1 MEGMTMTARVLIAED
16 DERIQR
22 MLKSYFE
29 ARGFT
34 VRGEPDAVL
43 VPQVIADFNPDILL
57 LDWVMPGKSGIDL
70 LRELRAS
77 PQFSSLPV
85 IMVSARSDEL
95 DRIEGLLTG
104 ADDYV
109 VKPFN
114 LAELE
119 ARIGSVLRRAGRHAP
134 AYTDSHLQIN
144 PDRKRCTVG
153 GNELSLT
160 HQEWLAL
167 EKLLMCPE
175 GVKRE
180 DLTRAVW
187 GESLPA
193 STRAIDNVIM
203 RLRKAF
209 LESPDDPRYI
219 VTEWG
224 NGYRFVRRYD

>member
-1 MEGMTMTARVLIAED
+1 MTARVLIVED
-16 DERIQR
+16 EERIQR
-22 MLKSYFE
+22 MLKSYLE
-29 ARGFT
+29 VRGFV

-43 VPQVIADFNPDILL
+43 VPQTISDFNPDVLL
-57 LDWVMPGKSGIDL
+57 LDWGIPGKSGIDL
-70 LRELRAS
+70 LRELRANPNYS
-77 PQFSSLPV
+77 NLPV

-95 DRIEGLLTG
+95 DRVEGLLTG

-119 ARIGSVLRRAGRHAP
+119 ARIGSVLRRAGRHP
-134 AYTDSHLQIN
+134 SVYIDPHLEIY
-144 PDRKRCTVG
+144 PDRKRCTVEG
-153 GNELSLT
+153 HEQSLT
-160 HQEWLAL
+160 QQEWLAL
-167 EKLLMCPE
+167 EKLLLNPE

-209 LESPDDPRYI
+209 GDTSDDPRYI

-224 NGYRFVRRYD
+224 NGYRFVRRNKI